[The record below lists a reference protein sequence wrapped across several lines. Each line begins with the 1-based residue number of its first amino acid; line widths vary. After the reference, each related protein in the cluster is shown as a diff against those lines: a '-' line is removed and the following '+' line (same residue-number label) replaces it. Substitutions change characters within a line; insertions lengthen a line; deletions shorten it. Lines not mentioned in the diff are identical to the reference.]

1 MIRGLKVLSPK
12 KAATGFGG
20 GCTYLSGVAEWN
32 GSETPVFVFFKEE
45 EEGKVEQMVLSGS
58 MTFDACRHD
67 FVVGHGL
74 SLWEAELK

>member
-1 MIRGLKVLSPK
+1 MIRGIKVLSPK

-20 GCTYLSGVAEWN
+20 GRTYLSGVADWN

-45 EEGKVEQMVLSGS
+45 EDEKVEQMVLSSS
-58 MTFDACRHD
+58 MTFDAGRYD

-74 SLWEAELK
+74 SLWDAELK

>member
-20 GCTYLSGVAEWN
+20 GRTYLSGVAEWN
-32 GSETPVFVFFKEE
+32 GSATPVFVFFKEE
-45 EEGKVEQMVLSGS
+45 EEAMVEKMALSGS
-58 MTFDACRHD
+58 MTFDAGRHD

-74 SLWEAELK
+74 SLWDVELK